1 MIKSANKPIH
11 QLQNDCEKAFVKK
24 ISSLCNQRQ
33 AWQVWTDFITAAAIS
48 IANSIDICG
57 EVHDKRN
64 AEYAECIK
72 RLGGE
77 DNAAELFNYIVKALE
92 TDQEQDFL
100 GSIYMNLDLG
110 SHWHGQF
117 FTPYDIC
124 RMMAEMS
131 LNGGGRDAKEEILD
145 HGFISIN
152 DPACGAGATLIA
164 AANQLRRQYIN
175 YQTDALFV
183 GQDIDRVAGMM
194 CYIQLSLL
202 GCAGYI
208 VIADTLSNPLTGSD
222 VLIPC
227 PKADQE
233 IWYMP
238 MFASD
243 LWTQR
248 RLAKAFSLK
257 KNKKAGG

>member
-1 MIKSANKPIH
+1 MIKSAKKTLH
-11 QLQNDCEKAFVKK
+11 QLQTDCEKAFVKK
-24 ISSLCNQRQ
+24 INSLCNQRQ
-33 AWQVWTDFITAAAIS
+33 AWQVWADFVTVAAIS
-48 IANSIDICG
+48 IANSVDISG
-57 EVHDKRN
+57 EVHDKREK
-64 AEYAECIK
+64 EYKECIK
-72 RLGGE
+72 RLDGV
-77 DNAAELFNYIVKALE
+77 DNAWELFNYVVQAL
-92 TDQEQDFL
+92 DNNQEQDFL
-100 GSIYMNLDLG
+100 GGLYMNLDLG

-124 RMMAEMS
+124 RMMAKIS
-131 LNGGGRDAKEEILD
+131 LNGGERDAKTEILD
-145 HGFISIN
+145 HGYISIN

-164 AANQLRRQYIN
+164 AANQLRNQYIN

-183 GQDIDRVAGMM
+183 GQDIDRIAGMM

-202 GCAGYI
+202 GCAGYV
-208 VIADTLSNPLTGSD
+208 VIANTLSNPITGAD

-233 IWYMP
+233 MWYTP

-248 RLAKAFSLK
+248 RIAKILFHK
-257 KNKKAGG
+257 RGKKAGE